1 MVRHRIE
8 GTSFAPEQLR
18 DKAWAAIEEAA
29 EHSKAGPVDR
39 TKALAFALAYLWA
52 HAGGERWP
60 FTWFWQS
67 LAGEHD
73 IGRSQN
79 VNASL
84 NAIRQALEGPNLL
97 HRRS

>member
-29 EHSKAGPVDR
+29 ERSKTGPVDR
-39 TKALAFALAYLWA
+39 TKALAFALAYLWTY
-52 HAGGERWP
+52 AGGERWP

-79 VNASL
+79 VGASL
-84 NAIRQALEGPNLL
+84 NAIWRALAWPDN
-97 HRRS
+97 